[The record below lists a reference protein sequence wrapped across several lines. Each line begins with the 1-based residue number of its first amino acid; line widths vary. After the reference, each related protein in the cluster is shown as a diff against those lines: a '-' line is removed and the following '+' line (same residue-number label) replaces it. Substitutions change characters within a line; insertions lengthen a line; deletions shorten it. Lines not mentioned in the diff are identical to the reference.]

1 MNPLASTVGST
12 SEEDPET
19 FSMLVRDE
27 TDLDA
32 LSDDLVGV
40 VRETMQPSHVS
51 LWLHPDPALKD
62 KKKRAAI
69 QESGRDEE

>member
-51 LWLHPDPALKD
+51 LWLRPDA
-62 KKKRAAI
+62 
-69 QESGRDEE
+69 GRNGRQAE